1 MTATTLGVLLVILC
15 GIIEGIAQ
23 VFFKKSVLVAN
34 GKRLWIGAGV
44 VLFILQ
50 ALIYTGALQF
60 VEVSTAFPI
69 GSIAFVIVA
78 ILSQR
83 FLKEPVTGTRWIGVG
98 LIIVGVTLLAAHA

>member
-1 MTATTLGVLLVILC
+1 MTATTIGVLLVIVC

-23 VFFKKSVLVAN
+23 VFFKKSALASD
-34 GKRLWIGAGV
+34 GKRLWIGAGIA
-44 VLFILQ
+44 LFVLQ
-50 ALIYTGALQF
+50 ALIYTGALRF

-83 FLKEPVTGTRWIGVG
+83 FLKEPVTRTRWIGVG
-98 LIIVGVTLLAAHA
+98 LIVVGVTLLAARA

>member
-1 MTATTLGVLLVILC
+1 MTATTVGVLLVVLC

-23 VFFKKSVLVAN
+23 VFFKKSSLAPE

-44 VLFILQ
+44 VLFIIQ

-69 GSIAFVIVA
+69 GSIALVIVV
-78 ILSQR
+78 ILSRQ
-83 FLKEPVTGTRWIGVG
+83 FLRERVTGTRWIGIV
-98 LIIVGVTLLAAHA
+98 LIILGVTLLGAHA

>member
-1 MTATTLGVLLVILC
+1 MTATTIGVLLVILC
-15 GIIEGIAQ
+15 GLIEGVAQ
-23 VFFKKSVLVAN
+23 VFFKKSALVLD

-44 VLFILQ
+44 VLFIVQ

-69 GSIAFVIVA
+69 GNIAFVIVA

-98 LIIVGVTLLAAHA
+98 LIVVGVTLLAAQA

>member
-1 MTATTLGVLLVILC
+1 MTATTVGVLLVVLC

-23 VFFKKSVLVAN
+23 VFFKKSALAPD
-34 GKRLWIGAGV
+34 GKQLWIGAGIALFV
-44 VLFILQ
+44 VQ

-69 GSIAFVIVA
+69 GSIGFVIIA

-83 FLKEPVTGTRWIGVG
+83 FLKERVTGTRWIGIV

>member
-1 MTATTLGVLLVILC
+1 MSATTIGVLLVMLC

-23 VFFKKSVLVAN
+23 VFFKKSALVPD
-34 GKRLWIGAGV
+34 GKPVWIGAGV

-78 ILSQR
+78 VLSRR
-83 FLKEPVTGTRWIGVG
+83 FLQEPVTGTRWIGIG
-98 LIIVGVTLLAAHA
+98 LIVVGVTLLAAHA

>member
-1 MTATTLGVLLVILC
+1 MTATTIGVLLVIVC

-23 VFFKKSVLVAN
+23 VFFKKSALASD
-34 GKRLWIGAGV
+34 GKRLWIAAGIA
-44 VLFILQ
+44 LFVLQ
-50 ALIYTGALQF
+50 ALIYTGALRF

-83 FLKEPVTGTRWIGVG
+83 FLNEPVTGTRWVGVG
-98 LIIVGVTLLAAHA
+98 LIVVGVTLLAARA

>member
-1 MTATTLGVLLVILC
+1 MPA
-15 GIIEGIAQ
+15 
-23 VFFKKSVLVAN
+23 
-34 GKRLWIGAGV
+34 GKPLWIGAGV

-78 ILSQR
+78 VLSRR
-83 FLKEPVTGTRWIGVG
+83 FLQEPVTGTRWIGIG
-98 LIIVGVTLLAAHA
+98 LIVVGVTLLAAHA

>member
-1 MTATTLGVLLVILC
+1 MTATTIGVLLVILC

-23 VFFKKSVLVAN
+23 VFFKKSALVPG
-34 GKRLWIGAGV
+34 GKRLWIAAGI
-44 VLFILQ
+44 VLFIVQ
-50 ALIYTGALQF
+50 ALLYTGALQF

-83 FLKEPVTGTRWIGVG
+83 FLKEPVTSSRWIGVG
-98 LIIVGVTLLAAHA
+98 LIMVGVTLLAAHA

>member
-1 MTATTLGVLLVILC
+1 MTATTIGVVLVVLC

-23 VFFKKSVLVAN
+23 VFFKKSALAPD

-44 VLFILQ
+44 ALFILQ
-50 ALIYTGALQF
+50 ALIYTGALRF

-78 ILSQR
+78 MLSQR
-83 FLKEPVTGTRWIGVG
+83 FLKEPVTATRWIGVG
-98 LIIVGVTLLAAHA
+98 LIVVGVTLLAAQA